1 MLVFMHHCGNCGHE
15 IEVERV
21 ACPAC
26 RLVYEGSFHM
36 PRLARLE
43 ADHQQLAEQ
52 ILLAA
57 GNLKE
62 VAGVLE
68 VSYPTLRKRIDGLIE
83 ALEALR
89 GHDDA
94 LGERYLAA
102 VERGA
107 MAPEEAARR
116 IKELNG
122 GA

>member
-1 MLVFMHHCGNCGHE
+1 L
-15 IEVERV
+15 EVGRV
-21 ACPAC
+21 TCPAC
-26 RLVYEGSFHM
+26 RLVYEGSFHL

-43 ADHQQLAEQ
+43 AGHQHLAEQ

-62 VAGVLE
+62 VASVLE
-68 VSYPTLRKRIDGLIE
+68 VSYPTLRKRIDGLIQ

-89 GHDDA
+89 GQDDT
-94 LGERYLAA
+94 LGRRYVEA
-102 VERGA
+102 VEAGS

-116 IKELNG
+116 ITELNG

>member
-1 MLVFMHHCGNCGHE
+1 MHHCGNCGTELE
-15 IEVERV
+15 IGRT

-26 RLVYEGSFHM
+26 RLVYEGQFHL

-43 ADHQQLAEQ
+43 AGQQRLAEQ

-68 VSYPTLRKRIDGLIE
+68 VSYPTLRKRVDALIR
-83 ALEALR
+83 ALEGLR
-89 GHDDA
+89 AQDDA
-94 LGERYLAA
+94 LGRRYIEA
-102 VERGA
+102 VEAGT

-116 IKELNG
+116 IKELSG

>member
-1 MLVFMHHCGNCGHE
+1 
-15 IEVERV
+15 
-21 ACPAC
+21 
-26 RLVYEGSFHM
+26 M

-68 VSYPTLRKRIDGLIE
+68 VSYPTLRKRIDALIG

-89 GHDDA
+89 GRDDA
-94 LGERYLAA
+94 LGHRYLEA
-102 VERGA
+102 VERGT

>member
-1 MLVFMHHCGNCGHE
+1 MHHCVNCGTGLE
-15 IEVERV
+15 IGRV

-26 RLVYEGSFHM
+26 RLVYQGSFHL

-43 ADHQQLAEQ
+43 ADQQRLAEQ

-68 VSYPTLRKRIDGLIE
+68 VSYPTLRKRIDALIE

-89 GHDDA
+89 GQDDA
-94 LGERYLAA
+94 LGRRYIEA
-102 VERGA
+102 VEAGT

>member
-1 MLVFMHHCGNCGHE
+1 M
-15 IEVERV
+15 

-26 RLVYEGSFHM
+26 RLAYDGSFHL

-43 ADHQQLAEQ
+43 AGHQQLAER
-52 ILLAA
+52 ILLAG

-62 VAGVLE
+62 VAGALE

-89 GHDDA
+89 GDDDA
-94 LGERYLAA
+94 LGESYLEA

>member
-1 MLVFMHHCGNCGHE
+1 MHHCGNCGNE
-15 IEVERV
+15 LGIERM

-26 RLVYEGSFHM
+26 RLVYEGGFHL
-36 PRLARLE
+36 PRLARLA
-43 ADHQQLAEQ
+43 ADQQHLAEQ
-52 ILLAA
+52 VLLAA

-68 VSYPTLRKRIDGLIE
+68 VSYPTLRKRIDVLIR

-89 GHDDA
+89 GQDET
-94 LGERYLAA
+94 LGHRYLEA
-102 VERGA
+102 VEAGT

>member
-1 MLVFMHHCGNCGHE
+1 MHHCGNCGSAL
-15 IEVERV
+15 EVGRLT
-21 ACPAC
+21 CPAC
-26 RLVYEGSFHM
+26 RLVYDGSFHL

-43 ADHQQLAEQ
+43 AGHQHLAEQ

-68 VSYPTLRKRIDGLIE
+68 VSYPTLRKRIDALIQ

-89 GHDDA
+89 GQDDA
-94 LGERYLAA
+94 LGRRYLEA
-102 VERGA
+102 VEGGA

-116 IKELNG
+116 IRELNG

>member
-1 MLVFMHHCGNCGHE
+1 
-15 IEVERV
+15 V

-26 RLVYEGSFHM
+26 RLAYEGSFDL
-36 PRLARLE
+36 PRLARLV
-43 ADHQQLAEQ
+43 AGHQQLAER
-52 ILLAA
+52 ILLAG

-62 VAGVLE
+62 VAGALE

-89 GHDDA
+89 GDDDA
-94 LGERYLAA
+94 LGERYLEA

>member
-1 MLVFMHHCGNCGHE
+1 MHHCGNCAGELE
-15 IEVERV
+15 IERV

-26 RLVYEGSFHM
+26 RLAYEGRFHL

-43 ADHQQLAEQ
+43 AEHQRLAEQ
-52 ILLAA
+52 VLLAA

-68 VSYPTLRKRIDGLIE
+68 VSYPTLRKRIDAMIR
-83 ALEALR
+83 ALESLR
-89 GHDDA
+89 GQDDS
-94 LGERYLAA
+94 LGRRYLEA
-102 VERGA
+102 VEAGT

-116 IKELNG
+116 ITELNG

>member
-1 MLVFMHHCGNCGHE
+1 MVIIMHHCGNCG
-15 IEVERV
+15 IGLEVERV
-21 ACPAC
+21 RCPAC
-26 RLVYEGSFHM
+26 RLAYEGSFHL

-43 ADHQQLAEQ
+43 AGHQRLAEQ
-52 ILLAA
+52 ILLSA

-68 VSYPTLRKRIDGLIE
+68 VSYPTLRKRIDVLIQ

-89 GHDDA
+89 GEDDA
-94 LGERYLAA
+94 LGRRYLEA
-102 VERGA
+102 VEKGA

>member
-1 MLVFMHHCGNCGHE
+1 MHHCGNCGSE
-15 IEVERV
+15 LEVGRV

-26 RLVYEGSFHM
+26 RLIYEGRFHL

-43 ADHQQLAEQ
+43 GGHQQLAEQ

-62 VAGVLE
+62 VASVLE
-68 VSYPTLRKRIDGLIE
+68 VSYPTLRKRIDGLIG

-94 LGERYLAA
+94 LGHGYLEA
-102 VERGA
+102 VENGT